1 MDNLAVFGLQLAFSL
16 FVYTLLARWY
26 VSPWLADKPLKLAL
40 TVLVLP
46 HVMRHIG
53 LTFFVD
59 GVIAAPLPSFFAY
72 SAAYGDL
79 LAAVLAIVSLFA
91 LRGNWR
97 VALPLVWMFNTVGFV
112 DLLNALRQAEAVPAL
127 GGTWYIPTF
136 FVPLLLVTHVMIFA
150 RLLREQRGAVVAA
163 TQSGRPGAISRPLG

>member
-1 MDNLAVFGLQLAFSL
+1 MDDLAVFGLQLTFSL

-26 VSPWLADKPLKLAL
+26 VSPWLADKPLKVAL
-40 TVLVLP
+40 IALVFP
-46 HVMRHIG
+46 HAMRHIG

-97 VALPLVWMFNTVGFV
+97 VALPLVWVFNTVGFV
-112 DLLNALRQAEAVPAL
+112 DLLNALRHADAVSAL
-127 GGTWYIPTF
+127 GGTWFIPTF

-150 RLLREQRGAVVAA
+150 RLLREQRGAAVATPHPA
-163 TQSGRPGAISRPLG
+163 RTADISRA

>member
-1 MDNLAVFGLQLAFSL
+1 MDDLAVFGLQLVFSL

-26 VSPWLADKPLKLAL
+26 VSPWLAGKSLKVAL
-40 TVLVLP
+40 VALVLP
-46 HVMRHIG
+46 HTMRHIG

-72 SAAYGDL
+72 TAAYGDL

-97 VALPLVWMFNTVGFV
+97 AALPIVWIFNTVGFV
-112 DLLNALRQAEAVPAL
+112 DLVNALRHADAVPAL
-127 GGTWYIPTF
+127 GGTWFIPTF

-150 RLLREQRGAVVAA
+150 RLLREQRGAVINA
-163 TQSGRPGAISRPLG
+163 TQSARSGAISKA

>member
-1 MDNLAVFGLQLAFSL
+1 MDNLAVFGIQLTLSL

-26 VSPWLADKPLKLAL
+26 VSPWLADKPLKVAL
-40 TVLVLP
+40 IALVFP
-46 HVMRHIG
+46 HAMRHIG

-72 SAAYGDL
+72 TAAYGDL

-97 VALPLVWMFNTVGFV
+97 VALPLVWVFNTVGFV
-112 DLLNALRQAEAVPAL
+112 DLLNALRHAEAVPAL
-127 GGTWYIPTF
+127 GGTWFIPTF

-150 RLLREQRGAVVAA
+150 RLLREQRGAVVASA
-163 TQSGRPGAISRPLG
+163 QSDRPVSISRA

>member
-26 VSPWLADKPLKLAL
+26 VSPWLADKPLKVAL
-40 TVLVLP
+40 IALVFP
-46 HVMRHIG
+46 HAMRHIG

-72 SAAYGDL
+72 TAAYGDL

-97 VALPLVWMFNTVGFV
+97 LALPLVWVFNTVGFV
-112 DLLNALRQAEAVPAL
+112 DLLNALRHAEAVPAL
-127 GGTWYIPTF
+127 GGTWFIPTF

-150 RLLREQRGAVVAA
+150 RLLREQRGAVVASA
-163 TQSGRPGAISRPLG
+163 QSDRPVSISRA